1 MSERNKKIVIGG
13 SIILLLL
20 LFLKHKKKTIPS
32 VKEEIKPKETKI
44 AEKTETKMDLSDVP
58 EECLEGFELDGI
70 KYAIKDNK
78 FVKS

>member
-1 MSERNKKIVIGG
+1 
-13 SIILLLL
+13 
-20 LFLKHKKKTIPS
+20 
-32 VKEEIKPKETKI
+32 
-44 AEKTETKMDLSDVP
+44 MDLSDVP